1 MILIPILSNNI
12 ENNSHSRI
20 RPRCPPE
27 VSARG
32 DGPAVSFSL
41 YMGRSYG
48 HPADP
53 CQTMPHGAKLADH
66 AAPCANLLGGPIFG
80 TVPTSAPDLEYL

>member
-1 MILIPILSNNI
+1 MG
-12 ENNSHSRI
+12 
-20 RPRCPPE
+20 RPFR
-27 VSARG
+27 
-32 DGPAVSFSL
+32 FSL
-41 YMGRSYG
+41 SMGRSYG

-53 CQTMPHGAKLADH
+53 CQTMPQGSELAGH